1 MAAWNNGARRFVFIW
16 PFQRRRKFT
25 AGDRKTRRCIYTC
38 RIYMFTAC
46 AETTGRKGT
55 PVEQERRDRIMYGP
69 SFICARNR
77 IVRLTRSFVR
87 IRCNDNARLPKN
99 FDRSTVSLFFPV
111 CFEKEIIFFFFLR
124 GFLIHIYF
132 HF

>member
-1 MAAWNNGARRFVFIW
+1 MAVWNNGARRFVFIW

-25 AGDRKTRRCIYTC
+25 TGDRKTRRCIYTC

-87 IRCNDNARLPKN
+87 IRCNDVTCALSKE
-99 FDRSTVSLFFPV
+99 FRSISRFSFILSSYFA
-111 CFEKEIIFFFFLR
+111 FFLR

>member
-1 MAAWNNGARRFVFIW
+1 MAVWNNGARRFVFIW

-69 SFICARNR
+69 SFIYARNR

-87 IRCNDNARLPKN
+87 IRCNDSKRRN
-99 FDRSTVSLFFPV
+99 FDRSPVPLSFRV
-111 CFEKEIIFFFFLR
+111 CFQKEITFSFFYVDF
-124 GFLIHIYF
+124 
-132 HF
+132 